1 MQMET
6 MEDLLEMVR
15 EFARHSFTKEEA
27 QKHFGWNVRDIAVTS
42 KEGDESNI
50 YITFENQ
57 YTLFI
62 RYFFNLN
69 PMEPEDICEFT
80 LGLQTNLRSRIRYD
94 IHYAGYIHGQ
104 GYIRLRIAETKNR
117 MQQIVLE
124 ECYIPALKNVYKPII
139 IKFKGLCSRDFFGVI
154 AEKDRGLIFYAPVRD
169 RSEHKAARIGEVMD
183 RLSELDLLLKEPQ
196 IRHALAENDLQLSL
210 LPSMVWSD
218 L

>member
-6 MEDLLEMVR
+6 MGDLLEKVR
-15 EFARHSFTKEEA
+15 EFSSRSFTKEEA
-27 QKHFGWNVRDIAVTS
+27 QKLFAWNVRDIAVKAT
-42 KEGDESNI
+42 ENDENYI
-50 YITFENQ
+50 YISFEND

-62 RYFFNLN
+62 RYFLNLD
-69 PMEPEDICEFT
+69 PTETQDTCEFT
-80 LGLQTNLRSRIRYD
+80 FGLHTDLRSRIRYD

-117 MQQIVLE
+117 MQQMVLE
-124 ECYIPALKNVYKPII
+124 EFYVPALKNVYKPII
-139 IKFKGLCSRDFFGVI
+139 LKFKGFYSRDFFGVE
-154 AEKDRGLIFYAPVRD
+154 AEKASGEIFYAPVRH
-169 RSEHKAARIGEVMD
+169 RSEYKAASIGEVMG

-196 IRHALAENDLQLSL
+196 IRHSLAEIDLQLSL